1 MKSIST
7 VEGQPKWPGM
17 IENKS
22 KRIPR
27 KKKNLAKNG
36 RKDKWCTAEERIN
49 NLKIKAEGISQYSTQ
64 KTKETENIKEMLRH
78 GI

>member
-7 VEGQPKWPGM
+7 VERQPKWPGT

-22 KRIPR
+22 KRISR

-49 NLKIKAEGISQYSTQ
+49 KLKEFPSIQHRKLKKQ
-64 KTKETENIKEMLRH
+64 KT
-78 GI
+78 